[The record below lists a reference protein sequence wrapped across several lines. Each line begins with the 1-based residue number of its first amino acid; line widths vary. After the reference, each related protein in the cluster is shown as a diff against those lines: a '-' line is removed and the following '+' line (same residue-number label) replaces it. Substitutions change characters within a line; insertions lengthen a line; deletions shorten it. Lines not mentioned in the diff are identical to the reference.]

1 MISNCGHDENGRYS
15 GGSAGDQTG
24 GEWQIIPWYNRP
36 WNVVLRFENQQV
48 AQMIADI
55 ARAAAKNN
63 LIGYDQNQ
71 RTTYW
76 QHLKASN
83 YDPAQITIACE
94 ADCSSGV
101 AANVKAVGY
110 RLGIQTLKNVS
121 VDAYTGNLR
130 AVLKRAGAIELTAS
144 KYLTSDKYLRP
155 GDVLLYEGH
164 HTATNLDMGSNAS
177 WGTSDNP
184 STPSQK
190 NYLSKGDKGTEV
202 KEMQEKLIV
211 CGYSCGS
218 YGADG
223 DFGSGTDSA
232 VRSFQKDYGLTVDGK
247 FGPASK
253 AKLDKVYAA
262 KISSNYEK
270 ISIST
275 TSPSVK
281 GIRVCGNKV
290 PVCSEPG
297 NANKIV
303 GYLNDGNLISCD
315 YRAWTN
321 GSCFYHYADGWVD
334 GKNLQGWVADNGRW
348 WYLIGNGTLN
358 YPKKQLYKV
367 GIDTY
372 YFDEDGWMVTGWQQ
386 IDEKWYYFR
395 SWGGMQYDAVF
406 GVEKDG
412 ITDYYYADKNGVM
425 ASDEWLKINGE
436 WYYFRDWGARLYNA
450 FHDDGENIFYL
461 KADGRMAHDE
471 WLQINGKWYYFR
483 SWGAAYRN
491 ELFTDPS
498 DGNVYFGDSDGSM
511 VHDEWIQVEE
521 DWYYFRS
528 WGAAMNIGLW
538 SDGVNTYYFGKDCKM
553 KTGWIA
559 ADDDTYFFRDWGAR
573 LYDAWILEGETWKY
587 VDKEGKYIPE
597 KDTNEQPD
605 GSDGSIIYAKNN
617 TKVE

>member
-15 GGSAGDQTG
+15 GGKAGDQTG
-24 GEWQIIPWYNRP
+24 TEWQIIPWYNRP

-48 AQMIADI
+48 AQKIADI

-202 KEMQEKLIV
+202 MEMQEKLIV

-253 AKLDKVYAA
+253 AKLDEVYAA

-303 GYLNDGNLISCD
+303 G
-315 YRAWTN
+315 
-321 GSCFYHYADGWVD
+321 
-334 GKNLQGWVADNGRW
+334 
-348 WYLIGNGTLN
+348 
-358 YPKKQLYKV
+358 
-367 GIDTY
+367 
-372 YFDEDGWMVTGWQQ
+372 
-386 IDEKWYYFR
+386 
-395 SWGGMQYDAVF
+395 
-406 GVEKDG
+406 
-412 ITDYYYADKNGVM
+412 
-425 ASDEWLKINGE
+425 
-436 WYYFRDWGARLYNA
+436 
-450 FHDDGENIFYL
+450 
-461 KADGRMAHDE
+461 
-471 WLQINGKWYYFR
+471 
-483 SWGAAYRN
+483 
-491 ELFTDPS
+491 
-498 DGNVYFGDSDGSM
+498 
-511 VHDEWIQVEE
+511 
-521 DWYYFRS
+521 
-528 WGAAMNIGLW
+528 
-538 SDGVNTYYFGKDCKM
+538 
-553 KTGWIA
+553 
-559 ADDDTYFFRDWGAR
+559 
-573 LYDAWILEGETWKY
+573 
-587 VDKEGKYIPE
+587 
-597 KDTNEQPD
+597 
-605 GSDGSIIYAKNN
+605 
-617 TKVE
+617 

>member
-15 GGSAGDQTG
+15 GGKAGDQTG
-24 GEWQIIPWYNRP
+24 TEWQIIPWYNRP

-76 QHLKASN
+76 LHLKASN

-130 AVLKRAGAIELTAS
+130 AVLKRAGAIVLTAS
-144 KYLTSDKYLRP
+144 KYLTSDKYLLP
-155 GDVLLYEGH
+155 GDIMLYEGH
-164 HTATNLDMGSNAS
+164 HTAINLDVGSNAS

-202 KEMQEKLIV
+202 EEMQEKLIA

-253 AKLDKVYAA
+253 AKLDEVYAA

-290 PVCSEPG
+290 PVCSEQG

-348 WYLIGNGTLN
+348 WYLIGNGTLS

-372 YFDEDGWMVTGWQQ
+372 YFDEDGWMVTGWQR

-406 GVEKDG
+406 GVKKDG

-450 FHDDGENIFYL
+450 FHDDGENLYYL
-461 KADGRMAHDE
+461 KSDGKMAHDE

-553 KTGWIA
+553 KTGWIT

-617 TKVE
+617 TKAQ

>member
-15 GGSAGDQTG
+15 GGKAGDQTG
-24 GEWQIIPWYNRP
+24 TEWQIIPWYNRP

-164 HTATNLDMGSNAS
+164 HTAINLDMGSNAS

-450 FHDDGENIFYL
+450 FHDDGENLYYL
-461 KADGRMAHDE
+461 KSDGKMAHDE

>member
-15 GGSAGDQTG
+15 GGKAGDQTG
-24 GEWQIIPWYNRP
+24 TEWQIIPWYNRP

-101 AANVKAVGY
+101 AANVKATGY
-110 RLGIQTLKNVS
+110 RLGIQALKNVS
-121 VDAYTGNLR
+121 IDAYTGNLR
-130 AVLKRAGAIELTAS
+130 AVLKRAGAIVLTAS
-144 KYLTSDKYLRP
+144 KYLTSDKYLLP
-155 GDVLLYEGH
+155 GDIMLYEGH

-450 FHDDGENIFYL
+450 FHDDGENLYYL
-461 KADGRMAHDE
+461 KSDGKMAHDE

>member
-15 GGSAGDQTG
+15 GGKAGDQTG
-24 GEWQIIPWYNRP
+24 TEWQIISWYNRP
-36 WNVVLRFENQQV
+36 WNCVIRFENQQV

-55 ARAAAKNN
+55 ARAAAKND

-76 QHLKASN
+76 SHLKASN

-101 AANVKAVGY
+101 AANVKATGY
-110 RLGIQTLKNVS
+110 RLGIQALKDVS
-121 VDAYTGNLR
+121 IDAYTGNLR
-130 AVLKRAGAIELTAS
+130 AVLKAAGAIVLTAS
-144 KYLTSDKYLRP
+144 KYLTSDKYLLP
-155 GDVLLYEGH
+155 GDIMLYEGH
-164 HTATNLDMGSNAS
+164 HTAINLDMGSNAS

-253 AKLDKVYAA
+253 AKLDEVYAA

-348 WYLIGNGTLN
+348 WYLIGNGTLS

-450 FHDDGENIFYL
+450 FHDDGENLYYL
-461 KADGRMAHDE
+461 KSDGKMAHDE

-483 SWGAAYRN
+483 NWGAAYRN

-553 KTGWIA
+553 KTGWIT

-617 TKVE
+617 TKVQ

>member
-1 MISNCGHDENGRYS
+1 MISNSGHDENGRYS
-15 GGSAGDQTG
+15 GGKAGDQTG
-24 GEWQIIPWYNRP
+24 TEWQIIPWYNRP

-76 QHLKASN
+76 LHLKASN

-101 AANVKAVGY
+101 AANVKATGY
-110 RLGIQTLKNVS
+110 RLGIQALKDVS
-121 VDAYTGNLR
+121 IDAYTGNLR
-130 AVLKRAGAIELTAS
+130 AVLKAAGAIVLTAS
-144 KYLTSDKYLRP
+144 KYLTSDKYLLP
-155 GDVLLYEGH
+155 GDIMLYEGH
-164 HTATNLDMGSNAS
+164 HTAINLDMGSNAS

-253 AKLDKVYAA
+253 AKLDEVYAA

-450 FHDDGENIFYL
+450 FHDDGENLYYL
-461 KADGRMAHDE
+461 KSDGKMAHDE

-553 KTGWIA
+553 KTGWIT

>member
-15 GGSAGDQTG
+15 GGKAGDQTG
-24 GEWQIIPWYNRP
+24 TEWQIIPWYNRP
-36 WNVVLRFENQQV
+36 WNCVIRFKNQQV

-164 HTATNLDMGSNAS
+164 HTAINLDMGSNAS

-253 AKLDKVYAA
+253 AKLDEVYAA

-303 GYLNDGNLISCD
+303 RYLNDGNLISCD

-348 WYLIGNGTLN
+348 WYLIGNGTLS

-450 FHDDGENIFYL
+450 FHDDGENLYYL
-461 KADGRMAHDE
+461 KSDGKMAHDE

-617 TKVE
+617 TKAQ

>member
-15 GGSAGDQTG
+15 GGKAGDQTG
-24 GEWQIIPWYNRP
+24 TEWQIIPWYNRP

-144 KYLTSDKYLRP
+144 KYLTSDRYLRP

-253 AKLDKVYAA
+253 AKLDEVYAA

-450 FHDDGENIFYL
+450 FHDDGENLYYL
-461 KADGRMAHDE
+461 KSDGKMAHDE

-553 KTGWIA
+553 KTGWII

-573 LYDAWILEGETWKY
+573 LYDAWILDGETWKY

-605 GSDGSIIYAKNN
+605 GSDGSVIYAKNN
-617 TKVE
+617 TKVQ

>member
-15 GGSAGDQTG
+15 GGKAGDQTG
-24 GEWQIIPWYNRP
+24 TEWQIISWYNRP
-36 WNVVLRFENQQV
+36 WNCVIRFENQQV

-55 ARAAAKNN
+55 ARAAAKND

-76 QHLKASN
+76 LHLKASN

-101 AANVKAVGY
+101 AANVKATGY
-110 RLGIQTLKNVS
+110 RLGIQALKDVS
-121 VDAYTGNLR
+121 IDAYTGNLR
-130 AVLKRAGAIELTAS
+130 AVLKAAGAIVLTAS
-144 KYLTSDKYLRP
+144 KYLTSDKYLLP
-155 GDVLLYEGH
+155 GDIMLYEGH
-164 HTATNLDMGSNAS
+164 HTAINLDMGSNAS

-253 AKLDKVYAA
+253 AKLDEVYAA

-321 GSCFYHYADGWVD
+321 GSCFYHYADGRVD
-334 GKNLQGWVADNGRW
+334 GKNLQGWVADIGRW
-348 WYLIGNGTLN
+348 WYLIGNGTLS
-358 YPKKQLYKV
+358 YQKKQLYKV

-450 FHDDGENIFYL
+450 FHDDGENLYYL
-461 KADGRMAHDE
+461 KSDGKMAHDE

>member
-1 MISNCGHDENGRYS
+1 MISNSGHDENGRYS
-15 GGSAGDQTG
+15 GGKAGDQTG
-24 GEWQIIPWYNRP
+24 TEWQIISWYNRP

-155 GDVLLYEGH
+155 GDILLYEGH

-253 AKLDKVYAA
+253 AKLDEVYAA

-348 WYLIGNGTLN
+348 WYLIGNGTLS

-372 YFDEDGWMVTGWQQ
+372 YFDEDGWMVTGWQR

-406 GVEKDG
+406 GVKKDG

-450 FHDDGENIFYL
+450 FHDDGENLYYL
-461 KADGRMAHDE
+461 KSDGKMAHDE

-553 KTGWIA
+553 KTGWII

>member
-15 GGSAGDQTG
+15 GGKAGDQTG
-24 GEWQIIPWYNRP
+24 TEWQIIPWYNRP

-253 AKLDKVYAA
+253 AKLDEVYAA

-348 WYLIGNGTLN
+348 WYLIGNGTLS

-450 FHDDGENIFYL
+450 FHDDGENLYYL
-461 KADGRMAHDE
+461 KSDGKMAHDE

-553 KTGWIA
+553 KTGWII

-617 TKVE
+617 TKAQ

>member
-253 AKLDKVYAA
+253 AKLDEVYAA

-450 FHDDGENIFYL
+450 FHDDGENLYYL
-461 KADGRMAHDE
+461 KSDGKMAHDE

-553 KTGWIA
+553 KTGWII

-573 LYDAWILEGETWKY
+573 LYDAWILDGETWKY

-605 GSDGSIIYAKNN
+605 GSDGSVIYAKNN
-617 TKVE
+617 TKVQ

>member
-164 HTATNLDMGSNAS
+164 HTATNLDMGANANWS
-177 WGTSDNP
+177 GSSSSSGT
-184 STPSQK
+184 
-190 NYLSKGDKGTEV
+190 LRKGDKGEAV
-202 KEMQEKLIV
+202 KDMQKKLIA
-211 CGYSCGS
+211 CEYSCGS
-218 YGADG
+218 SGADG
-223 DFGSGTDSA
+223 DFGSGTETA
-232 VRSFQKDYGLTVDGK
+232 LKNFQRDYGLSVDGI
-247 FGPASK
+247 FGEKSR
-253 AKLDKVYAA
+253 AKLDEVYSKKMAEPD
-262 KISSNYEK
+262 YEK
-270 ISIST
+270 IKITT
-275 TSPSVK
+275 TSSSVK

-290 PVCSEPG
+290 AVCSEPG

-303 GYLNDGNLISCD
+303 GYLSDGNLLACD

-321 GSCFYHYADGWVD
+321 GSCFFHYGDGWVD

-348 WYLIGNGTLN
+348 WYLIGNGEWR
-358 YPKKQLYKV
+358 YPKNQLYKI
-367 GIDTY
+367 GKDTY
-372 YFDEDGWMVTGWQQ
+372 YFDKDGWMVTGWQQ
-386 IDEKWYYFR
+386 IGGKWYYFR
-395 SWGGMQYDAVF
+395 SWGGMQYNTLF
-406 GVEKDG
+406 GVEKNG
-412 ITDYYYADKNGVM
+412 ITDYYYAHEDGSM
-425 ASDEWLKINGE
+425 ASGEWIKIDGE
-436 WYYFRDWGARLYNA
+436 WYYFRDWGGRLYNA

-471 WLQINGKWYYFR
+471 WLKLNGEWYYFR
-483 SWGAAYRN
+483 GWGAAFRN
-491 ELFTDPS
+491 ELFTDPT
-498 DGNVYFGDSDGSM
+498 DGNIYFGDQNGAM
-511 VHDEWIQVEE
+511 IHDEWREVNG

-528 WGAAMNIGLW
+528 WGAALNIGLW
-538 SDGVNTYYFGKDCKM
+538 NDGENTYYFGTDCKM
-553 KTGWIA
+553 KTGWITV
-559 ADDDTYFFRDWGAR
+559 DNVTYFFRDWGGM
-573 LYDAWILEGETWKY
+573 LKHAWINTNGVWKY
-587 VDKEGKYIPE
+587 VDKDGVYDSS
-597 KDTNEQPD
+597 KDRTEQPD
-605 GSDGSIIYAKNN
+605 TSDGSIIYTGKL
-617 TKVE
+617 

>member
-15 GGSAGDQTG
+15 GGKAGDQTG
-24 GEWQIIPWYNRP
+24 TEWQIISWYNRP
-36 WNVVLRFENQQV
+36 WNCVIRFENQQV

-55 ARAAAKNN
+55 ARAAAKND

-76 QHLKASN
+76 LHLKASN

-101 AANVKAVGY
+101 AANVKATGY
-110 RLGIQTLKNVS
+110 RLGIQALKDVS
-121 VDAYTGNLR
+121 IDAYTGNLR
-130 AVLKRAGAIELTAS
+130 AVLKAAGAIVLTAS
-144 KYLTSDKYLRP
+144 KYLTSDKYLLP
-155 GDVLLYEGH
+155 GDIMLYEGH
-164 HTATNLDMGSNAS
+164 HTAINLDMGSNAS

-253 AKLDKVYAA
+253 AKLDEVYAA

-348 WYLIGNGTLN
+348 WYLIGNGTLS

-450 FHDDGENIFYL
+450 FHDDGENLYYL
-461 KADGRMAHDE
+461 KSDGKMAHDE

>member
-15 GGSAGDQTG
+15 GGKAGDQTG
-24 GEWQIIPWYNRP
+24 TEWQIIPWYNRP
-36 WNVVLRFENQQV
+36 WNCVIRFENQQI

-55 ARAAAKNN
+55 ARAAAKND

-76 QHLKASN
+76 LHLKASN
-83 YDPAQITIACE
+83 YDPAQITVACE

-101 AANVKAVGY
+101 AANVKATGY
-110 RLGIQTLKNVS
+110 RLGIQALKDVS
-121 VDAYTGNLR
+121 IDAYTGNLR
-130 AVLKRAGAIELTAS
+130 AVLKAAGAIVLTAS
-144 KYLTSDKYLRP
+144 KYLTSDKYLLP
-155 GDVLLYEGH
+155 GDIMLYEGH
-164 HTATNLDMGSNAS
+164 HTAINLDMGSNAS

-450 FHDDGENIFYL
+450 FHDDGENLYYL
-461 KADGRMAHDE
+461 KSDGKMAHDE

-553 KTGWIA
+553 KTGWIT

-617 TKVE
+617 TKAQ